1 MEFVAT
7 VGTKT
12 GFSEVTCE
20 VLMQDRQ
27 STNPNERTNE
37 LQSHELFH
45 NIDVVLVQIERIGQ
59 FSLIV
64 STQS

>member
-1 MEFVAT
+1 MRSRSTDASCNSDERQGVST
-7 VGTKT
+7 GPVKT
-12 GFSEVTCE
+12 PC
-20 VLMQDRQ
+20 
-27 STNPNERTNE
+27 ERTNE

-64 STQS
+64 STKS